1 MKIVHIYV
9 TEDDASQKIVCTV
22 KLVGNQVKFTGPSG
36 KYYKKVSQD
45 DGIYILDDGEHKY
58 LYPKDGLE
66 FMEALSTHYSGIKVR
81 ASDVI
86 TQMDTNFADLEKNL
100 WSAADNLR
108 ANSDLKSQEYSTPV
122 LGLIFLKY
130 ADTRFTKAQAE
141 MGDTPNS
148 RVSIEP
154 ADYIAKGIMYLPEGA
169 RFSELVDLPEGE
181 DIGARIN
188 DAMSLIEDAHPDLK
202 GVLPKSYNTME
213 SALLSDLL
221 RTFNSIP
228 SDLDVDFFGRIYE
241 YFLGKFAMSEGQGGG
256 EFYTPESLVKL
267 LVHVIEPYHGK
278 IYDPACGS
286 GGMFVQ
292 SAKFLEDHQ
301 GKAADDISI
310 YGQERATATL
320 KLAKM
325 NMAVHGLSADIRSG
339 NTYYED
345 PFNCL
350 DKFDFVLANPPFNV
364 DGVKKENIK
373 DDPRYP
379 FGIPKPDN
387 ANYLWIENFYSSLN
401 SNGRAGFVMA
411 NSAAD
416 ARQSEL
422 EIRKQI
428 IDSGHVDVIVSISSN
443 FFYTVTLPVTLWFFD
458 KGKPEDR
465 KDKVLFIDARE
476 IFTQVDRAHRAFEP
490 SQLEF
495 LANIV
500 RLYRGKDPESD
511 LGSTDLMEKH
521 FPDNEYVDV
530 KGLCKV
536 ATLSEIEEQGHS
548 LNPGRYVGVADEED
562 DGVDFHERLTELN
575 EELEALNSEA
585 RNLKDQINHHV
596 REILS

>member
-1 MKIVHIYV
+1 M
-9 TEDDASQKIVCTV
+9 A
-22 KLVGNQVKFTGPSG
+22 
-36 KYYKKVSQD
+36 
-45 DGIYILDDGEHKY
+45 
-58 LYPKDGLE
+58 
-66 FMEALSTHYSGIKVR
+66 
-81 ASDVI
+81 
-86 TQMDTNFADLEKNL
+86 TNFADLEKNL

-108 ANSDLKSQEYSTPV
+108 ANSDLNSQQYSTPV

-141 MGDTPNS
+141 IGDTPNS
-148 RVSIEP
+148 RVSVGPE
-154 ADYIAKGIMYLPEGA
+154 DYIAKGIMYLPEGA

-181 DIGARIN
+181 NIGARIN

-202 GVLPKSYNTME
+202 GVLPKTYNTME

-301 GKAADDISI
+301 GKTVDDISI

-345 PFNCL
+345 PFDCL

-387 ANYLWIENFYSSLN
+387 ANYLWIQNFYSALN
-401 SNGRAGFVMA
+401 NKGRAGFVMA

-428 IDSGHVDVIVSISSN
+428 IDSGHVDLIISVSSN

-465 KDKVLFIDARE
+465 QDKVLFIDARE
-476 IFTQVDRAHRAFEP
+476 VYTQVDRAHRAFEP

-500 RLYRGKDPESD
+500 RLYRGNDLESD
-511 LGSTDLMEKH
+511 LGSSDLINKH
-521 FPDNEYVDV
+521 FPDGEYVDI

-536 ATLSEIEEQGHS
+536 TTLSEIEEQGHS

-575 EELEALNSEA
+575 EELETLNSEA
-585 RNLKDQINHHV
+585 IKIEKKISNNIF
-596 REILS
+596 EILE

>member
-1 MKIVHIYV
+1 MSTMPPPDPEK
-9 TEDDASQKIVCTV
+9 
-22 KLVGNQVKFTGPSG
+22 
-36 KYYKKVSQD
+36 
-45 DGIYILDDGEHKY
+45 
-58 LYPKDGLE
+58 E
-66 FMEALSTHYSGIKVR
+66 FWSS
-81 ASDVI
+81 
-86 TQMDTNFADLEKNL
+86 LEKHL
-100 WSAADNLR
+100 WEAADNLR

-130 ADTRFTKAQAE
+130 ADNRFTKAKAE
-141 MGDTPNS
+141 LGDTSNS
-148 RVSIEP
+148 RVSIGPE
-154 ADYIAKGIMYLPEGA
+154 DYQAKGILYLPEAA
-169 RFSELVDLPEGE
+169 RFSELVSLPEGE
-181 DIGARIN
+181 NIGAKIN
-188 DAMSLIEDAHPDLK
+188 DAMSVIEDAHPDLK
-202 GVLPKSYNTME
+202 GVLPKTYNTME

-267 LVHVIEPYHGK
+267 LVHVIKPYKGK

-310 YGQERATATL
+310 YGQERVTETL

-345 PFNCL
+345 PFECVN
-350 DKFDFVLANPPFNV
+350 KFDFVLANPPFNV

-387 ANYLWIENFYSSLN
+387 ANYLWIQNFYSALN
-401 SNGRAGFVMA
+401 AKGRAGFVMA
-411 NSAAD
+411 NSASD
-416 ARQSEL
+416 ARQSEM
-422 EIRKQI
+422 EIRKQMI
-428 IDSGHVDVIVSISSN
+428 ESGHVDVIVSVSSN

-458 KGKPEDR
+458 KGKPENR
-465 KDKVLFIDARE
+465 QDKVLFIDARE
-476 IFTQVDRAHRAFEP
+476 IFTQLDRAHRAFEP
-490 SQLEF
+490 EQLEF

-500 RLYRGKDPESD
+500 RIYRGTDPEFELDSD
-511 LGSTDLMEKH
+511 ELMDKH
-521 FPDNEYVDV
+521 FPDDKYIDV

-562 DGVDFHERLTELN
+562 DGVDFHERLSELN
-575 EELEALNSEA
+575 DELKALNGEA
-585 RNLKDQINHHV
+585 RNLEDQINHHV

>member
-1 MKIVHIYV
+1 MP
-9 TEDDASQKIVCTV
+9 
-22 KLVGNQVKFTGPSG
+22 F
-36 KYYKKVSQD
+36 
-45 DGIYILDDGEHKY
+45 
-58 LYPKDGLE
+58 
-66 FMEALSTHYSGIKVR
+66 
-81 ASDVI
+81 
-86 TQMDTNFADLEKNL
+86 NFAELQTNL
-100 WSAADNLR
+100 WTAADNLR
-108 ANSDLKSQEYSTPV
+108 ANSDLKSQEYSTPI

-130 ADTRFTKAQAE
+130 ADNRFIKAKDKIGYKQDSRISIGPEDFKA
-141 MGDTPNS
+141 MGS
-148 RVSIEP
+148 
-154 ADYIAKGIMYLPEGA
+154 MFLPDGA
-169 RFSELVDLPEGE
+169 RFSELVELPEGE

-188 DAMSLIEDAHPDLK
+188 DAMNLIEGVHPELK
-202 GVLPKSYNTME
+202 GVLPKTYNTME

-228 SDLDVDFFGRIYE
+228 SDLDVDLFGRIYE

-339 NTYYED
+339 NSYYED
-345 PFNCL
+345 PFNCV
-350 DKFDFVLANPPFNV
+350 DKFDFVIANPPFNV

-387 ANYLWIENFYSSLN
+387 ANYLWIQNFYSALN
-401 SNGRAGFVMA
+401 SKGRAAFVMA

-416 ARQSEL
+416 ARHSEL
-422 EIRKQI
+422 EIRKQMV
-428 IDSGHVDVIVSISSN
+428 DSGHVDVIISVSSN
-443 FFYTVTLPVTLWFFD
+443 FFFTVTLPVTLWFFD

-465 KDKVLFIDARE
+465 QDKVLFIDATK

-490 SQLEF
+490 AQLEF

-500 RLYRGKDPESD
+500 RLYRGNDPESD
-511 LGSTDLMEKH
+511 LGSKDEMNKH
-521 FPDNEYVDV
+521 FPDGEYVDV

-536 ATLSEIEEQGHS
+536 AILSEIKEQGHS

-562 DGVDFHERLTELN
+562 DGVDFHERLSELN
-575 EELEALNSEA
+575 EELEKLNAEA
-585 RNLKDQINHHV
+585 K
-596 REILS
+596 ILEKLIGHNIEDLLE